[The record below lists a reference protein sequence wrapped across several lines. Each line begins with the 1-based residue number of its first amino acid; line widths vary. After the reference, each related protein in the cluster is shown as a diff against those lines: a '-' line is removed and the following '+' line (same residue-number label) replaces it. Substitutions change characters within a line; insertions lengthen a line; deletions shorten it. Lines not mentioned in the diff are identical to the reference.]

1 MASERLVED
10 LLALWRLLRRS
21 THPVR
26 RAEMTPEQY
35 WLLKSLSR
43 RGACSVGELA
53 TALGLSGS
61 SVTSACKRLEK
72 AGFVRRVRQGEGG
85 DERVVLVE
93 LTARGSEQVA
103 AWQRERRAVLSRMLE
118 PLTPQE
124 QDELQRLIERVL
136 AAAEAAGGWH
146 EGEGDGQGQERP
158 SRGHAPGKPDQDQG
172 PGVPKSEGSGAGP
185 ASDAIP
191 AVEGGQAE

>member
-43 RGACSVGELA
+43 RGSCSVGELA

-72 AGFVRRVRQGEGG
+72 AGLVRRVRQGDGG

-93 LTARGSEQVA
+93 LTAQGNERVA
-103 AWQRERRAVLSRMLE
+103 AWQQERRAALSRMLE
-118 PLTPQE
+118 PLTPAEQE
-124 QDELQRLIERVL
+124 ELQRLIERVL
-136 AAAEAAGGWH
+136 AAAEVGRQGEPGRDESEAPIITAIEAA
-146 EGEGDGQGQERP
+146 
-158 SRGHAPGKPDQDQG
+158 
-172 PGVPKSEGSGAGP
+172 
-185 ASDAIP
+185 
-191 AVEGGQAE
+191 EGGQAE

>member
-35 WLLKSLSR
+35 WLLKNLSR
-43 RGACSVGELA
+43 RGSCSVGELA

-72 AGFVRRVRQGEGG
+72 AGLVRRVRQGDGG

-93 LTARGSEQVA
+93 LTARGIEQVA

-118 PLTPQE
+118 PLTPAE

-136 AAAEAAGGWH
+136 EAAEAAGDGA
-146 EGEGDGQGQERP
+146 EGRHDEEPGQEQDNP
-158 SRGHAPGKPDQDQG
+158 GQAQVPNEQESGGRGSSPLATATP
-172 PGVPKSEGSGAGP
+172 AG
-185 ASDAIP
+185 
-191 AVEGGQAE
+191 EGGQAE

>member
-43 RGACSVGELA
+43 RGTCSVGELA
-53 TALGLSGS
+53 SALGLSGS

-72 AGFVRRVRQGEGG
+72 AGLVRRVRQGDGG

-93 LTARGSEQVA
+93 LTARGTEQVA

-118 PLTPQE
+118 PLTPDE

-136 AAAEAAGGWH
+136 AAAESAVEVSGKASGGE
-146 EGEGDGQGQERP
+146 EGA
-158 SRGHAPGKPDQDQG
+158 APGPEPERSAPD
-172 PGVPKSEGSGAGP
+172 PGEKASTTPAMTVTQAG
-185 ASDAIP
+185 
-191 AVEGGQAE
+191 EGGQAE

>member
-35 WLLKSLSR
+35 WLLKNLSR
-43 RGACSVGELA
+43 RGSSSVGELA

-72 AGFVRRVRQGEGG
+72 AGLVRRVRQGDGG

-93 LTARGSEQVA
+93 LTARGIEQVA

-118 PLTPQE
+118 PLTSAE

-136 AAAEAAGGWH
+136 EAAEAAGDGA
-146 EGEGDGQGQERP
+146 EGRRDEEPGPEQDPPGQAQVPNEQE
-158 SRGHAPGKPDQDQG
+158 
-172 PGVPKSEGSGAGP
+172 SEGRGSSPLATATPAG
-185 ASDAIP
+185 
-191 AVEGGQAE
+191 EGGQAE